1 MKKFLD
7 ILLICFFLWLILP
20 LLFFGSILI
29 LLFDGK
35 PVFFI
40 QQRIGFGGKAF
51 NLVKFRTM
59 SVDHTR
65 THGSFDL
72 DSFARVTTVGSL
84 LRRTKLD
91 ELPQV
96 WNVLRGDMSLVGPR
110 PEVRQWV
117 DVYSERWSKVHQVRP
132 GITDPASIIYRNEQQ
147 LLAQSSDPER
157 TYREEV
163 LPHKLSIYEK
173 YLDEQSL
180 LGDIGILF
188 KTIATLI
195 R

>member
-1 MKKFLD
+1 MKNFLD

-35 PVFFI
+35 PIFFI

-59 SVDHTR
+59 SVDPTR
-65 THGSFDL
+65 THDSFDL
-72 DSFARVTTVGSL
+72 DSLSCVTTVGSL

-110 PEVRQWV
+110 PEVRHWV

-157 TYREEV
+157 TYREEI

-173 YLDEQSL
+173 YVDEQSL

-188 KTIATLI
+188 KTIIALI

>member
-1 MKKFLD
+1 MKIFLD

-40 QQRIGFGGKAF
+40 QQRIGFGGKTF

-59 SVDHTR
+59 SVDPTR
-65 THGSFDL
+65 THSSFDL
-72 DSFARVTTVGSL
+72 DSFACVTTVGSL
-84 LRRTKLD
+84 LRRIKLD

-180 LGDIGILF
+180 WGDICILF
-188 KTIATLI
+188 KTIVALI